1 MKEEKGR
8 ARHADAA
15 AYDPPAVMPEDPAKR
30 AGERFEARFVE
41 EKRRAGVSWSH
52 IARML
57 GRCEADVRRDH
68 GGVA

>member
-1 MKEEKGR
+1 MTRTWKTRET
-8 ARHADAA
+8 AP
-15 AYDPPAVMPEDPAKR
+15 AYEPPAVMPADPAEVAR
-30 AGERFEARFVE
+30 QDHERGFVE
-41 EKRRAGVSWSH
+41 QKRRAGISWAH